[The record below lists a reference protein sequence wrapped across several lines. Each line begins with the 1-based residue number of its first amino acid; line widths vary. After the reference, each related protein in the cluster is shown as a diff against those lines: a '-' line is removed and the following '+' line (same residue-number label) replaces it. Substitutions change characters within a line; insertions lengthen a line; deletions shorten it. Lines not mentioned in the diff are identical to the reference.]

1 MKPSLIVFIPTAAM
15 SICFLLAL
23 FAGQALLAGAA
34 FLIMFL
40 GYRLVLSLEE
50 SGK

>member
-1 MKPSLIVFIPTAAM
+1 MKPSLIVFIPTAGM
-15 SICFLLAL
+15 SIAFLLAL
-23 FAGQALLAGAA
+23 FNGFPLLAGAA
-34 FLIMFL
+34 SLIMFL

>member
-1 MKPSLIVFIPTAAM
+1 MKPSLIVFIPTACM
-15 SICFLLAL
+15 SFCFLLSL
-23 FAGQALLAGAA
+23 MYGFPLLAGAA

-50 SGK
+50 AGK